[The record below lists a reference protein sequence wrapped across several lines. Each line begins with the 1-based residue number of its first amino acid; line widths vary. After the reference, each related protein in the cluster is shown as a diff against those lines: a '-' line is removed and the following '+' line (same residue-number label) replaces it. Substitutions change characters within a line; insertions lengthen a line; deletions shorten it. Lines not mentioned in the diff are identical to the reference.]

1 MAQAH
6 NPRIFFVRSR
16 AMGASI
22 ARGRLELSD
31 FNAVLVPH
39 VVVLF
44 NRIKLNE
51 QNYNSSKCVLSLQT
65 SII

>member
-1 MAQAH
+1 MPEMAQAH
-6 NPRIFFVRSR
+6 NPRILFVRIR

-22 ARGRLELSD
+22 ARGRLELLD
-31 FNAVLVPH
+31 FNTVLVSH

-51 QNYNSSKCVLSLQT
+51 L
-65 SII
+65 